1 MKLPK
6 ASGKVKPARD
16 ATFPAM
22 TSVLEG
28 IRVLDFGRYIAG
40 PYCACLL
47 GDMGA
52 DVIRVEKTTGS
63 EDRWTSP
70 IAEGGE
76 GSLFMQ
82 VNRNKRG
89 LTLDPMT
96 DEGREVVRRLVAVS
110 DVVVA
115 NLPPQTLE
123 AMGLDYGTLSATKP
137 DIILTTASAYG
148 HGGPWSHRVGFDG
161 VAQAMAGGMYL
172 TGHGDEPMRFY
183 YPWVDFTTAILTAFG
198 TMAALMER
206 QRTGRGQQ
214 VEGALLMSALTVAN
228 GTLIEQ
234 AVIETNR
241 VATGNRG
248 QIAAPSDC
256 FRTRDGW
263 VLVMVIGEPLFKRWA
278 RLMGEEQQWLS
289 DPRFES
295 DISRGNHGELISER
309 MARWCETRTTE
320 ECLAELD
327 AARIPA
333 GPVYSPQQALDHA
346 HVQAMKF
353 MLPVDYPGLPRP
365 APVADTP
372 VRLSETPGGIRHRAP
387 VLGEHT
393 DEVLAE
399 VGYEAEAIA
408 ALRAA
413 GVV

>member
-1 MKLPK
+1 M
-6 ASGKVKPARD
+6 SQ
-16 ATFPAM
+16 
-22 TSVLEG
+22 VLEG

-52 DVIRVEKTTGS
+52 DVIRVEKSGGS
-63 EDRWTSP
+63 EDRWVVP

-89 LTLDPMT
+89 ITLNPRS
-96 DEGREVVRRLVAVS
+96 DEGREIVRQLVATS

-123 AMGLDYGTLSATKP
+123 SMGLDYTTLCEAKP
-137 DIILTTASAYG
+137 DIILATVSAYG

-161 VAQAMAGGMYL
+161 VAQAMSGAMHMS
-172 TGHGDEPMRFY
+172 GHEEEPMRSY

-198 TMAALMER
+198 TMAAILER
-206 QRTGRGQQ
+206 QKTGRGQQ
-214 VEGALLMSALTVAN
+214 VEGSLLMSALTVGNTA
-228 GTLIEQ
+228 LIEQ
-234 AVIETNR
+234 DVIEANR
-241 VATGNRG
+241 VASGNRA
-248 QIAAPSDC
+248 QTAAPSDC
-256 FRTRDGW
+256 FRTKDGW
-263 VLVMVIGEPLFKRWA
+263 VLMMVVGQPLFKRWA
-278 RLMGEEQQWLS
+278 DLMGEQHWLE
-289 DPRFES
+289 DPRFK
-295 DISRGNHGELISER
+295 DDLTRGNHGELISER
-309 MARWCETRTTE
+309 MARWCESRTTE
-320 ECLAELD
+320 QCLAELD
-327 AARIPA
+327 AARLPA
-333 GPVYSPQQALDHA
+333 GPVLSPQEALDHE
-346 HVQAMKF
+346 HIRAMKF
-353 MLPVDYPGLPRP
+353 MLAVDYPGLAKP

-399 VGYEAEAIA
+399 IGYDEAAVA
-408 ALRAA
+408 RLHDA

>member
-1 MKLPK
+1 M
-6 ASGKVKPARD
+6 SQ
-16 ATFPAM
+16 
-22 TSVLEG
+22 VLEG

-52 DVIRVEKTTGS
+52 DVIRVEKSGGS
-63 EDRWTSP
+63 EDRWVAP

-89 LTLDPMT
+89 ITLNPRS
-96 DEGREVVRRLVAVS
+96 DEGREIVRKLVATS

-123 AMGLDYGTLSATKP
+123 SMGLDYTTLCEAKP
-137 DIILTTASAYG
+137 DIILATVSAYG

-161 VAQAMAGGMYL
+161 VAQAMSGAMHMS
-172 TGHGDEPMRFY
+172 GHEEEPMRSY

-198 TMAALMER
+198 TMAAILER
-206 QRTGRGQQ
+206 QKTGRGQQ
-214 VEGALLMSALTVAN
+214 VEGSLLMSALTVGNTA
-228 GTLIEQ
+228 LIEQ
-234 AVIETNR
+234 DVIEANR
-241 VATGNRG
+241 VASGNRA
-248 QIAAPSDC
+248 QTAAPSDC
-256 FRTRDGW
+256 FRTKDGW
-263 VLVMVIGEPLFKRWA
+263 VLMMVVGQPLFKRWA
-278 RLMGEEQQWLS
+278 DLMGEQHWLE
-289 DPRFES
+289 DPRFK
-295 DISRGNHGELISER
+295 DDLTRGNHGELISER
-309 MARWCETRTTE
+309 MARWCESRTTE
-320 ECLAELD
+320 QCLAELD
-327 AARIPA
+327 AARLPA
-333 GPVYSPQQALDHA
+333 GPVLSPQEALDHE
-346 HVQAMKF
+346 HIRAMKF
-353 MLPVDYPGLPRP
+353 MLAVDYPGLAKP

-399 VGYEAEAIA
+399 IGYDEAAVA
-408 ALRAA
+408 RLHDA

>member
-1 MKLPK
+1 M
-6 ASGKVKPARD
+6 GG
-16 ATFPAM
+16 
-22 TSVLEG
+22 VLEG

-47 GDMGA
+47 GDLGA
-52 DVIRVEKTTGS
+52 DVIRVEKRSGS

-70 IAEGGE
+70 VAEGGE

-89 LTLDPMT
+89 ITLGVGSDA
-96 DEGREVVRRLVAVS
+96 GREVVRRLVERA

-123 AMGLDYGTLSATKP
+123 AMGLDYPTLRRTKP
-137 DIILTTASAYG
+137 DIILTTVSAYG

-161 VAQAMAGGMYL
+161 VAQAMSGAMYL
-172 TGHGDEPMRFY
+172 TGHVDEPMRLY
-183 YPWVDFTTAILTAFG
+183 YPWVDFQTATLCALG
-198 TMAALMER
+198 TVAALMER
-206 QRTGRGQQ
+206 ARTGCGQQ
-214 VEGALLMSALTVAN
+214 VEGSLLASALTVAN

-234 AVIETNR
+234 AVIQADR

-256 FRTRDGW
+256 FRTKDGW
-263 VLVMVIGEPLFKRWA
+263 VLVIAIGQPLFERWA
-278 RLMGEEQQWLS
+278 ALMGEEHWLE
-289 DPRFES
+289 DPRFRD
-295 DISRGNHGELISER
+295 DISRGEHGEVISQR
-309 MARWCETRTTE
+309 MARWCAERTTA

-327 AARIPA
+327 AARLPA
-333 GPVYSPQQALDHA
+333 GPVLSPQEALDHE
-346 HVQAMKF
+346 HVRAMRY
-353 MLPVDYPGLPRP
+353 MLAVDYPGLPRP

-372 VRLSETPGGIRHRAP
+372 VRLSATPGGIRHRAP

-393 DEVLAE
+393 DEVLGE
-399 VGYEAEAIA
+399 LGYAPETVA
-408 ALRAA
+408 ALRQA

>member
-1 MKLPK
+1 M
-6 ASGKVKPARD
+6 SG
-16 ATFPAM
+16 
-22 TSVLEG
+22 VLAG

-47 GDMGA
+47 GDLGA
-52 DVIRVEKTTGS
+52 DVIRVEKREGS

-70 IAEGGE
+70 VAEGGE

-89 LTLDPMT
+89 ITLSLGSDA
-96 DEGREVVRRLVAVS
+96 GREIVRRLVERA

-123 AMGLDYGTLSATKP
+123 AMGLDYPTLQGTKP
-137 DIILTTASAYG
+137 DIILTTVSAYG

-161 VAQAMAGGMYL
+161 VAQAMSGAMYL
-172 TGHGDEPMRFY
+172 TGYADEPMRLY
-183 YPWVDFTTAILTAFG
+183 YPWVDFQTATLCAFG
-198 TMAALMER
+198 TLAALM
-206 QRTGRGQQ
+206 QRRETGLGQK
-214 VEGALLMSALTVAN
+214 VEGSLLMSALTVAN

-234 AVIETNR
+234 EVIQADR

-256 FRTRDGW
+256 FRTKDGW
-263 VLVMVIGEPLFKRWA
+263 VLVMAIGQPLFRRWA
-278 RLMGEEQQWLS
+278 ELMGEAHWLD
-289 DPRFES
+289 DPRFAD
-295 DISRGNHGELISER
+295 DISRGDHGEVISQR
-309 MARWCETRTTE
+309 MARWCAERTTE

-327 AARIPA
+327 AARLPA
-333 GPVYSPQQALDHA
+333 GPVLSPQQALDHE
-346 HVQAMKF
+346 HVRAMRL

-372 VRLSETPGGIRHRAP
+372 VRLSATPGGIRHRAP

-393 DEVLAE
+393 DEVLGE
-399 VGYEAEAIA
+399 LGYDADAVA
-408 ALRAA
+408 ALRKA
-413 GVV
+413 GVI

>member
-1 MKLPK
+1 V
-6 ASGKVKPARD
+6 SG
-16 ATFPAM
+16 
-22 TSVLEG
+22 VLEG

-52 DVIRVEKTTGS
+52 DVIRIEKRTGS

-89 LTLDPMT
+89 LTLDPRT
-96 DEGREVVRRLVAVS
+96 DEGREVVRRLVATA

-115 NLPPQTLE
+115 NLPPQTLKS
-123 AMGLDYGTLSATKP
+123 MGLDYETLAQTKS
-137 DIILTTASAYG
+137 DIILATASAYG

-161 VAQAMAGGMYL
+161 VAQAMSGAMYM
-172 TGHGDEPMRFY
+172 TGHEDEPMRLY
-183 YPWVDFTTAILTAFG
+183 YPWVDFTTATLTAYG
-198 TMAALMER
+198 TMAALFHR

-234 AVIETNR
+234 DVIQSDR
-241 VATGNRG
+241 VASANRG

-256 FRTRDGW
+256 FRTKDGW
-263 VLVMVIGEPLFKRWA
+263 VLVMVLGQPLFERWTRLIGEDH
-278 RLMGEEQQWLS
+278 WLS
-289 DPRFES
+289 DPRFAD
-295 DISRGNHGELISER
+295 DISRGNHGELVSER

-327 AARIPA
+327 EARIPA
-333 GPVYSPQQALDHA
+333 GPVYSPQEALEHE

-353 MLPVDYPGLPRP
+353 MLPIDYPGLPKP

-393 DEVLAE
+393 SELLAE
-399 VGYEAEAIA
+399 IGYDEAAVA